1 MEEFP
6 LIPDQP
12 VVPSREAKAV
22 KVVINA
28 RELFLNKTMDP
39 AELRLRELGYRQE
52 LSREFTFFANFGLAF
67 TNIGIFSGM
76 SATLQSSLLSGGP
89 LAMFWGWNI
98 VAFFMICLALSLSEI
113 CSAYP
118 TSGGVYFWAFQLAGN
133 RRGPFVAFFTG
144 WIYAIGNVIGAGA
157 VDLSVS
163 LVITSM
169 ISIATNNSYIPGPLT
184 TVAICWLVLFSH
196 GVVNVLGARVISG
209 LNQLN
214 VWWTSVGLL
223 VVTSTLLIATPKLN
237 GPEFVFWHYENHSG
251 WNSETYVVLLG
262 LLQGAYTLVGCESA
276 AQINEETKR
285 ADTASPVAIT
295 MSMVTSWVLG
305 LVYLFGLLFS
315 VQSIQGISDT
325 NYRMPIAQ
333 LFMDSVGRETTLLL
347 LAILAFAQ
355 YTTGATSITVS
366 SRLMYALA
374 RDGAC
379 PYKKS
384 FSRLNGFKIPDTGVW
399 MSVVVGLMVTVPIFV
414 VSYISISRYLRHQYV
429 ASPYIF
435 HAIISASTVTS
446 NITYAILLCAR
457 VFSPS
462 HMPRGPWT
470 LGRFSLP
477 INIIALLWTIFASI
491 LFLLPPEYPI
501 TAESMNYAIVAVATV
516 VLVTLATWFT
526 WGHAVY
532 HGPIKQIDLVD
543 PARAA
548 ADKAAI
554 EAVVAAAG
562 ERGRHEDEELDPELG
577 EGALKLGG

>member
-1 MEEFP
+1 
-6 LIPDQP
+6 
-12 VVPSREAKAV
+12 
-22 KVVINA
+22 
-28 RELFLNKTMDP
+28 MDP
-39 AELRLRELGYRQE
+39 AELRLREL
-52 LSREFTFFANFGLAF
+52 GLAF

-76 SATLQSSLLSGGP
+76 SATLQSSP

-98 VAFFMICLALSLSEI
+98 VAFFMICVALSLSEI

-399 MSVVVGLMVTVPIFV
+399 MSVVVGLMVTVP
-414 VSYISISRYLRHQYV
+414 YV